1 VQSVREKLFSTL
13 KLVSQG
19 RLDLLVLLG
28 DVIDLTVGRA
38 PEPWVIAR
46 EFLAELVEQVPF
58 ERLVYIPGNHD
69 HHVWVLLAEYEELLK
84 KIDSLKRPLVGQN
97 DPSLELGTIYPYH
110 TPMHE
115 LFPKVAQKCVWFA
128 YPFYTFPPGNLGN
141 YKCRFV
147 FHHGHYFDRKITPL
161 ARFASKRYGDLAKV
175 EAFNLPYIESLFY
188 FCSWDATLQSV
199 ELGFYDKLTRV
210 GIIAKKSVSWLP
222 YVRKSRTELGTCDV
236 RKIDDMMTW
245 TGFRSMNLCETDVW
259 VFGHTHKCDD
269 YGLDVAPKAMRMFN
283 VGGWVLNHDPK
294 HDEETAWSRPAIFW
308 SDGMDNHSIKEVSL
322 NDEEK
327 EKVYAKMAK
336 LGKNKDWL
344 KRLNDVV
351 SGSR

>member
-1 VQSVREKLFSTL
+1 
-13 KLVSQG
+13 
-19 RLDLLVLLG
+19 VLLG

-46 EFLAELVEQVPF
+46 EFLAELVEHVPF

-84 KIDSLKRPLVGQN
+84 KIGSLKRPLVGQN
-97 DPSLELGTIYPYH
+97 DHPLKLGTIYQSY

-115 LFPKVAQKCVWFA
+115 LFPEVAREHVWFA
-128 YPFYTFPPGNLGN
+128 YPFHTFSLGN
-141 YKCRFV
+141 HKCRFA
-147 FHHGHYFDRKITPL
+147 FHHGHYFDEKITPL
-161 ARFASKRYGDLAKV
+161 VRFAGKLYGNLAKV

-210 GIIAKKSVSWLP
+210 GIIAKKSLSWLP
-222 YVRKSRTELGTCDV
+222 HVSESRTKLGTCDV

-245 TGFRSMNLCETDVW
+245 TGFRSMNLRETDVW

-269 YGLDVAPKAMRMFN
+269 FAASKAMRMFN

-294 HDEETAWSRPAIFW
+294 YDEETAWSRPAIFC
-308 SDGMDNHSIKEVSL
+308 SDGVDNHSI
-322 NDEEK
+322 
-327 EKVYAKMAK
+327 
-336 LGKNKDWL
+336 
-344 KRLNDVV
+344 
-351 SGSR
+351 